1 MQRIHVWIQQ
11 PRRRSL
17 FLQRNLL
24 VYDRGAHLICVF
36 ACRVY
41 FLCFCI
47 CLAREGCPRR
57 SGSDPSGR
65 MESSPGM
72 DWTVI
77 VLTCQHKDSVYS
89 FQRELESRQRRG
101 SVPKGA
107 LLLTVADPQAMVGS
121 GGATLNALLVAAEH
135 LSARGGH
142 TVITTDVLQNAHILV
157 LHTGR
162 DFLFDGCGR
171 AFTWLPTE
179 GPPGPVSGPVC
190 NVDLLLHCFT
200 HQIAPGSPP
209 GVWVSS
215 TDMLLHIPSAPDMC
229 WEGFAGVK
237 VVSLPGDVAYARNH
251 GVFLTDQQ
259 GTVCDIIYRGPAEK
273 IQACALH
280 DGKVPLVSGIVF
292 FSREVA
298 ERLLQTHVTPP
309 LDACTY
315 LGLDSGAQPIQLS
328 LFFDVLLCLARNV
341 TEEEF
346 VSGRRDGRSSQEDQQ
361 GAALRNARTV
371 LWKEF
376 RGTPLTLTYIPGGCY
391 DYMTLSSDDHIRSLT
406 TRARPGSAVT
416 HSHVE
421 IPVLLSD
428 GCSVINSIFEGE
440 VTVGSRT
447 VIQHCHL
454 QGPLQVQ
461 TGCLLSGIDVASSF
475 PALSTVL
482 LSDVIIQGHYIRLG
496 DMRLRAFSVLGRHD
510 NLEVSSADRN
520 ATFLNHSW
528 TEFFQ
533 RTGIQHGELWDSGCR
548 VGGDVPSLLHARLFP
563 VFHASGPVG
572 LGVALW
578 LCGGEGGCPQWRQS
592 WRMSLQE
599 ILGCLDQEAELDWR
613 RELFFRG
620 ARLQARDTLQG
631 RRDHSLLPLIRA
643 AVLDQQQ
650 GALLSTLDTVA
661 VDSQDPGVAARALA
675 CIADVLGCM
684 AGGEGGLRSGPAA
697 NPAWTPSFQLLER
710 GELSAG
716 VETLARERERWLS
729 RPDLLVRAARHYEGA
744 GQILIRQAVMSS
756 QRFIAIGQQELP
768 PINQWVVVECPA
780 RLDISGGWSDTPPIT
795 YEHGGAVVNIAVRVD
810 GRRPIGAKVRRIR
823 EPRLLLVSSSRGQG
837 CQVTTETVCETL
849 QDLHDYCQ
857 PHAPGALLKAACICT
872 GIVHYP
878 SQQPLRDQLTE
889 CFGGGFEVRSWS
901 SLPHG
906 SGLGTSSIL
915 AGAIMAA
922 LYSCA
927 GKSCS
932 TESLIHAVL
941 HLEQMLTTGGGW
953 QDQVGGLMPGLKVGR
968 SLAQLPLRV
977 DVESIPVPDQFIHT
991 LNQHLLLVYTG
1002 KTRLARNLLQDVV
1015 RSWYARLPSI
1025 VQNAD
1030 ELVRNAEECVAAFRE
1045 GSLPRIGACLDRY
1058 WQQKK
1063 LMARG
1068 CEPAA
1073 LCAMMAALR
1082 PLALGQSLAGAGGGG
1097 FLYLLTREP
1106 RQGDRVRDT
1115 LTHTQ
1120 GLGEFSVH
1128 EVEVDINGISVQLTG
1143 SDQV

>member
-1 MQRIHVWIQQ
+1 
-11 PRRRSL
+11 
-17 FLQRNLL
+17 
-24 VYDRGAHLICVF
+24 
-36 ACRVY
+36 
-41 FLCFCI
+41 
-47 CLAREGCPRR
+47 
-57 SGSDPSGR
+57 
-65 MESSPGM
+65 MERSPGM

-142 TVITTDVLQNAHILV
+142 TVITADVLQNAHILV

-259 GTVCDIIYRGPAEK
+259 GTVCDIIYRGPAER

-280 DGKVPLVSGIVF
+280 DGKVPLVSGIVFFSREVAERLLQTHVTPPLDACTYLGLDSGAQPIQVSGIVF

-361 GAALRNARTV
+361 GVALRNARTV
-371 LWKEF
+371 LWKEL

-428 GCSVINSIFEGE
+428 ACSVINSIFEGE
-440 VTVGSRT
+440 VTVGSHT

-461 TGCLLSGIDVASSF
+461 TGCLLSGIDVTSSF

-510 NLEVSSADRN
+510 NLE
-520 ATFLNHSW
+520 
-528 TEFFQ
+528 
-533 RTGIQHGELWDSGCR
+533 DSLEC
-548 VGGDVPSLLHARLFP
+548 PSLTPSPPGQSQCPSLTTSPPGQSECPSLTPSPFSPGLLCGQERHIPEPELDGILSEDRD
-563 VFHASGPVG
+563 PVG
-572 LGVALW
+572 
-578 LCGGEGGCPQWRQS
+578 
-592 WRMSLQE
+592 
-599 ILGCLDQEAELDWR
+599 
-613 RELFFRG
+613 
-620 ARLQARDTLQG
+620 
-631 RRDHSLLPLIRA
+631 
-643 AVLDQQQ
+643 
-650 GALLSTLDTVA
+650 
-661 VDSQDPGVAARALA
+661 
-675 CIADVLGCM
+675 
-684 AGGEGGLRSGPAA
+684 
-697 NPAWTPSFQLLER
+697 
-710 GELSAG
+710 
-716 VETLARERERWLS
+716 
-729 RPDLLVRAARHYEGA
+729 PDLLVRASRHYEGA

-810 GRRPIGAKVRRIR
+810 GQRPIGAKVRRIR

-968 SLAQLPLRV
+968 SRAQLPLRV

-1030 ELVRNAEECVAAFRE
+1030 ELVRNAEECVAAFRDGRE
-1045 GSLPRIGACLDRY
+1045 MGAAFRDGRE
-1058 WQQKK
+1058 
-1063 LMARG
+1063 MGAAFRDGREMGAAFRDGREMGAAFRDGREMGAAFRDGREMGAAFRDGREMGAAFRDGRERG
-1068 CEPAA
+1068 
-1073 LCAMMAALR
+1073 
-1082 PLALGQSLAGAGGGG
+1082 
-1097 FLYLLTREP
+1097 
-1106 RQGDRVRDT
+1106 V
-1115 LTHTQ
+1115 
-1120 GLGEFSVH
+1120 
-1128 EVEVDINGISVQLTG
+1128 
-1143 SDQV
+1143 

>member
-1 MQRIHVWIQQ
+1 
-11 PRRRSL
+11 
-17 FLQRNLL
+17 
-24 VYDRGAHLICVF
+24 
-36 ACRVY
+36 
-41 FLCFCI
+41 
-47 CLAREGCPRR
+47 
-57 SGSDPSGR
+57 

-215 TDMLLHIPSAPDMC
+215 TDMLLHIPSAPASLNAACLDMC

-421 IPVLLSD
+421 
-428 GCSVINSIFEGE
+428 
-440 VTVGSRT
+440 
-447 VIQHCHL
+447 
-454 QGPLQVQ
+454 GPLQVQ

-510 NLEVSSADRN
+510 NLE
-520 ATFLNHSW
+520 
-528 TEFFQ
+528 
-533 RTGIQHGELWDSGCR
+533 
-548 VGGDVPSLLHARLFP
+548 
-563 VFHASGPVG
+563 
-572 LGVALW
+572 
-578 LCGGEGGCPQWRQS
+578 
-592 WRMSLQE
+592 E

-780 RLDISGGWSDTPPIT
+780 RLDIS
-795 YEHGGAVVNIAVRVD
+795 D

-941 HLEQMLTTGGGW
+941 HLEQMLTTGKEPRATDTRSEPCANRTLPSTRTRGELCMQNALIDADPRRAVHAERSHRCGPTESCACRTLSSMRTHGELCMQNALIDADPRRAVHAERSHRCGPTESCACRTLSSMRTHGELCMQNALIDADPRRAVHAERSHRCGPAESWGGW

-1106 RQGDRVRDT
+1106 RQGDR
-1115 LTHTQ
+1115 
-1120 GLGEFSVH
+1120 EFSVH